1 MKRKLLKQIRTEW
14 RSNLWLGLEL
24 MIISVVLWYI
34 CTQAGLTLYA
44 VLTPAG
50 VETDNCFRISLGYLE
65 PGEEGYVVPPTE
77 GMSEEEAAAAPDRQK
92 REEFLALVSRLKE
105 RRELEAVA
113 YGSFGP
119 YTLSFYGMVWQPVVN
134 KTDSVDFRVCP
145 NTIEVSPEYALVF
158 RLRGAGGET
167 SARVAELLRNGKSL
181 ITANLAEAIGGIADR
196 DIVNMELQTD
206 PRYGDVTKSM
216 VGMLTPAIK
225 RSDYEYPRYA
235 TMFRPVADPAEMRF
249 FDYEEVFVRAK
260 EGEAPGM
267 LGRLKKDFGKL
278 SIGNLFVKDIKDY
291 DNIRRSSQKTDRATF
306 RNLVFCI
313 FFLMATVF
321 LGLLGTFWFRTQ
333 QRVREVAVRKV
344 SGATDWNIFRRL
356 IGEGLLIL
364 CFASVPAV
372 AVDAWLTYRQ
382 LNPAMNI
389 FEKDVWAW
397 TWWIAGIVFLLMSL
411 MIVTGIWFPARKA
424 MRVEP
429 ADILRSE

>member
-44 VLTPAG
+44 VLTPSG

-119 YTLSFYGMVWQPVVN
+119 YTLSFYGMGWQPVVN
-134 KTDSVDFRVCP
+134 KTDSVDFLVFS
-145 NTIEVSPEYALVF
+145 NTIEISPEYALVF

-167 SARVAELLRNGKSL
+167 PARVAELLRNGKSL

-206 PRYGDVTKSM
+206 PRYGDVKKSM

-225 RSDYEYPRYA
+225 RSDYEYPRHA

-333 QRVREVAVRKV
+333 QRVKEIAVRKV
-344 SGATDWNIFRRL
+344 SGATNGGIFMRQMS
-356 IGEGLLIL
+356 EGLIL
-364 CFASVPAV
+364 LCAATFPALAIDYVLEANSLASSADYRPDGWV
-372 AVDAWLTYRQ
+372 AWWL
-382 LNPAMNI
+382 LGAL
-389 FEKDVWAW
+389 
-397 TWWIAGIVFLLMSL
+397 GVFVTMAL
-411 MIVTGIWFPARKA
+411 MIVAGIWFPARKA
-424 MRVEP
+424 MKVEP
-429 ADILRSE
+429 AEILRGE